1 MPVLSAY
8 ARYLPSGEI
17 AAAVT
22 AFSEEL
28 VVSWRSFGSG
38 TRACHFNMSHTTPI
52 PNLWNVGDGV
62 KRYADAGMEACSK
75 LAKIVVEE
83 ITENHTP
90 PGKQTN
96 NPPLG
101 APAGGKR

>member
-1 MPVLSAY
+1 MQRTHYDAL
-8 ARYLPSGEI
+8 
-17 AAAVT
+17 
-22 AFSEEL
+22 
-28 VVSWRSFGSG
+28 
-38 TRACHFNMSHTTPI
+38 
-52 PNLWNVGDGV
+52 V
-62 KRYADAGMEACSK
+62 KRYADAGIEACSK